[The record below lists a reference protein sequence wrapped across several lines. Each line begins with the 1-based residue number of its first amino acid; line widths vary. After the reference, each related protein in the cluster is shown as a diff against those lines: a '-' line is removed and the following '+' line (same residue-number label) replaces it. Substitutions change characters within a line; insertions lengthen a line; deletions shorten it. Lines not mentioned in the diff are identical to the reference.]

1 MFRSPLHFLDDIKEA
16 ASNIRKYTTD
26 MSYDQFLGDRRTQD
40 AVVRNF
46 EIIGEAVRNLPEDL
60 KARHPAT
67 PWKRISGFR
76 DIMIHGYHRVDYEI
90 VWNMI
95 NTTLPAF
102 STEIVKILREEERR
116 EKQVKR

>member
-1 MFRSPLHFLDDIKEA
+1 MLRSPLHFLDDIKEA

-60 KARHPAT
+60 KARHPDT